1 MKKIKILNKIM
12 FRNLIKNKKQ
22 TLTIIL
28 SLIII
33 ITSVFSVLLLLSSYQ
48 KYMINSVLRK
58 NNWDTEI
65 SGVRYED
72 CGKLEDNED
81 ITEISKTFSM
91 GKIDML
97 SPGITTMYLDLYAY
111 DQNAIKNILPANLQA
126 GRLPEKPQ
134 EIVISV
140 SGKTD
145 NVITLG
151 TNYYEIGD
159 KIKLNDIE
167 YTIVGVLNES
177 KYDTG
182 NMKEYTY
189 GAITY
194 LDESSLK
201 NTDLVDIYISNK
213 NIKNVYDT
221 SKNIVDNLKIS
232 EDNISYNEELLSYS
246 LVSNSK
252 FKESFY
258 LIAVTLLL
266 TIGVSSMIL
275 IYTTLSILLN
285 SRKKEIGQLLS
296 IGCNK
301 LQIRK
306 MILFEIFI
314 LTLITIPISFLLS
327 LGIVKIILSS
337 ITNLLNN
344 LIIQDY
350 SIFVDGASVP
360 LNISISYEYI
370 MFAIILIL
378 FTIFISSIIPA
389 IKISKI
395 SPIEAIKETNKINL
409 KNKVN
414 NKKYLL
420 SRFISNEA
428 EIENKYLRRIKKNTS
443 AIIISLI
450 ICVMVLIIGS
460 NYISNIYAR
469 MENEKIAYN
478 YLIYDT
484 SEKTITDL
492 KNKNLVKTYYT
503 EERLRNLHL
512 DIPEEKINQELIDFK
527 NSNKDLIGAF
537 SDITNLEK
545 IRLSTTLFT
554 VVESKEYNELLNK
567 LGIEELK
574 NGECVLLNNINLPNS
589 INIHVTN
596 YKENETISLLYTSL
610 IDQLN
615 PDYLKGTM
623 LDDENVT
630 VDNYNAQAIK
640 NIDLKI
646 KKVTD
651 DLYGYFN
658 YTNFNDLLVS
668 PVAILV
674 NEDTLKSINKELNRQ
689 YNEFYNYN
697 LGETSSFIE
706 TNLYVDSTNPD
717 EVDKYLDENNIAGM
731 NYQKQN
737 ESKRSKSMIVE
748 VFLYGFVI
756 LIGICTFLNIF
767 NIIYANI
774 TSRKKDFAIL
784 KSLGM
789 TKKQL
794 NKMLRFEGWYY
805 SIISLVIGLSLG
817 ILTFVIIYKIEYEIS
832 NHYLYDLYISWQS
845 VLICVVFV
853 ISSIFLAI
861 LISKRNIKYE
871 SLIDIL
877 KKDE

>member
-1 MKKIKILNKIM
+1 
-12 FRNLIKNKKQ
+12 
-22 TLTIIL
+22 
-28 SLIII
+28 
-33 ITSVFSVLLLLSSYQ
+33 
-48 KYMINSVLRK
+48 
-58 NNWDTEI
+58 
-65 SGVRYED
+65 
-72 CGKLEDNED
+72 
-81 ITEISKTFSM
+81 
-91 GKIDML
+91 ML
-97 SPGITTMYLDLYAY
+97 SPGITTMYLDLYSY

-177 KYDTG
+177 KYDAG

-194 LDESSLK
+194 LDESTLK

-221 SKNIVDNLKIS
+221 SKNIVNNLKIS

-258 LIAVTLLL
+258 LIAITLLL

-428 EIENKYLRRIKKNTS
+428 EINT
-443 AIIISLI
+443 
-450 ICVMVLIIGS
+450 
-460 NYISNIYAR
+460 
-469 MENEKIAYN
+469 
-478 YLIYDT
+478 
-484 SEKTITDL
+484 
-492 KNKNLVKTYYT
+492 
-503 EERLRNLHL
+503 
-512 DIPEEKINQELIDFK
+512 
-527 NSNKDLIGAF
+527 
-537 SDITNLEK
+537 
-545 IRLSTTLFT
+545 
-554 VVESKEYNELLNK
+554 
-567 LGIEELK
+567 
-574 NGECVLLNNINLPNS
+574 
-589 INIHVTN
+589 
-596 YKENETISLLYTSL
+596 
-610 IDQLN
+610 
-615 PDYLKGTM
+615 
-623 LDDENVT
+623 
-630 VDNYNAQAIK
+630 
-640 NIDLKI
+640 
-646 KKVTD
+646 
-651 DLYGYFN
+651 
-658 YTNFNDLLVS
+658 
-668 PVAILV
+668 
-674 NEDTLKSINKELNRQ
+674 
-689 YNEFYNYN
+689 
-697 LGETSSFIE
+697 
-706 TNLYVDSTNPD
+706 
-717 EVDKYLDENNIAGM
+717 
-731 NYQKQN
+731 
-737 ESKRSKSMIVE
+737 
-748 VFLYGFVI
+748 
-756 LIGICTFLNIF
+756 
-767 NIIYANI
+767 
-774 TSRKKDFAIL
+774 
-784 KSLGM
+784 
-789 TKKQL
+789 
-794 NKMLRFEGWYY
+794 
-805 SIISLVIGLSLG
+805 
-817 ILTFVIIYKIEYEIS
+817 
-832 NHYLYDLYISWQS
+832 
-845 VLICVVFV
+845 
-853 ISSIFLAI
+853 
-861 LISKRNIKYE
+861 
-871 SLIDIL
+871 
-877 KKDE
+877 